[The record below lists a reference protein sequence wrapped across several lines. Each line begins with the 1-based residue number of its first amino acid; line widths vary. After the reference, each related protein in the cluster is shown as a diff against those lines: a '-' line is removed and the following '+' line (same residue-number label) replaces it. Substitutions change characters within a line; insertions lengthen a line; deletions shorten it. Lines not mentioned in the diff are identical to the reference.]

1 MTVQLYPGAGVP
13 EIVNLASLIS
23 LDDAG
28 FEDGILC
35 YRGIDQETIEHL
47 VNSSPDEWPA
57 IEVVNCNVNGKPL
70 KAVINGYH
78 RWEAAKLKKATT
90 IMAQAGNYASEA
102 EVIEAAF
109 RANMRNGRGASTGER
124 SQYALWLFW
133 QDPSDKPNLSAIAR
147 KVGLNQ
153 STVSRYISKEM
164 KRLNAEEEAEK
175 SGSSVLEITETERLL
190 KAIRR
195 YMEQETAFFAGQHGE
210 RSVKKRAAS
219 LLNHLNT
226 MKDKGKQRTAVQD
239 LQTLV
244 LTLNQIQWTGQDDK
258 RKNA

>member
-1 MTVQLYPGAGVP
+1 MAVQIYRGAGVP
-13 EIVNLASLIS
+13 EQVNLTSLIS

-28 FEDGILC
+28 FQDSMMC
-35 YRGIDQETIEHL
+35 YRGIDMETVEHL
-47 VNSSPDEWPA
+47 VNSDMGEWPA
-57 IEVVNCNVNGKPL
+57 LEVVSIGPGPQKY
-70 KAVINGYH
+70 AVINGYH
-78 RWEAAKLKKATT
+78 RWEAAKLKKATS
-90 IMAQAGNYASEA
+90 IMVVAGNYNSEA

-109 RANMRNGRGASTGER
+109 RANLKNGRGASTSER
-124 SQYALWLFW
+124 SQYALWLFL
-133 QDPSDKPNLSAIAR
+133 QDTSDKPNLSAIAR

-153 STVSRYISKEM
+153 STVYRAINREI
-164 KRLNAEEEAEK
+164 KRIEAEEEAEK
-175 SGSSVLEITETERLL
+175 SGSSVAEITETERLL